1 MYIVHMIAIYVSR
14 QSNMLHYIW
23 IFSVASID
31 WLDLFQFRRI
41 SLHGPDK
48 TDDRLHLISFEAQ
61 VENNVEAPLY
71 LSRLVCPTFSFF
83 FQFWLSDLVAD
94 ILSLSPPSKLSSLPS
109 TLSSLPSTLSSPP
122 STLSSPHSTLSFPPS
137 TLLSLPSTGAGL
149 YSLS

>member
-1 MYIVHMIAIYVSR
+1 MYIVHIIAIYVSR

-31 WLDLFQFRRI
+31 WLDLFQCRRI

-94 ILSLSPPSKLSSLPS
+94 ILSLPLISLTFYALIS
-109 TLSSLPSTLSSPP
+109 TFYT
-122 STLSSPHSTLSFPPS
+122 
-137 TLLSLPSTGAGL
+137 L
-149 YSLS
+149 YSTFYTLISTFYTLVSTFYRGRALFTFLINF